1 MLTQTNIMPLPALNE
16 SARLRY
22 FTFFSLYA
30 MQGIPAGFA
39 LTAIANY
46 LIGQGINSSS
56 VGTFIAVV
64 GIPWILQFVW
74 GPVIDR
80 YQYSIIGHR
89 KQWVVIPQ
97 VIALFVSFAL
107 LLIKDPA
114 KEITLMSVIFFTHSL
129 FASIQDTSVDAIS
142 ISVVPEQ
149 ERGRVN
155 AFMRGGFLL
164 GTSFGAAVLSTL
176 LHTYSFYA
184 AALVQSI
191 SLGVLTLVFFFTKI
205 DRHDPLLPAWGKR
218 QVLPDG
224 HTPEQDNPSVKW
236 LFKELWAGMTTKISL
251 RIFGLLAIAYLCFS
265 VFIESFTFYMIRT
278 LHWQDK
284 DVSVLQGSWGNL
296 LTFGVVL
303 AGGVISDRIGAS
315 RLQVMVMWS
324 LGIFLMLLCGCYH
337 LWINRNFTTTGLI
350 LWSFADPLMS
360 VAAFP
365 ILMALCRPQVEGS
378 QFTAYMAFINFCNIL
393 GSYIAGWALRVLS
406 APWLGLACGAIVTA
420 VAITMSWQQR
430 KARAAS
436 NQLSS
441 VRLPASYN

>member
-1 MLTQTNIMPLPALNE
+1 MLPALNE
-16 SARLRY
+16 SARFRY

-39 LTAIANY
+39 LTAIGNY
-46 LIGQGINSSS
+46 LIGQGVNSGS
-56 VGTFIAVV
+56 VGTFIAIV

-97 VIALFVSFAL
+97 IIALLISFSL

-114 KEITLMSVIFFTHSL
+114 KDITLMSAIFFTHSL

-142 ISVVPEQ
+142 ISVVPGQ

-155 AFMRGGFLL
+155 AFMRGGYLL
-164 GTSFGAAVLSTL
+164 GYSFGAALLSTL
-176 LHTYSFYA
+176 LHNYNFYV
-184 AALVQSI
+184 AALVQSL
-191 SLGVLTLVFFFTKI
+191 SLGVLTIIFFFTKI
-205 DRHDPLLPAWGKR
+205 NSHDALLPKLGKKQR
-218 QVLPDG
+218 LPDG
-224 HTPEQDNPSVKW
+224 HTPEEDNPSMKW
-236 LFKELWAGMTTKISL
+236 LFTQLWRGVTTKESL
-251 RIFGLLAIAYLCFS
+251 RIFGLLAVAYLCFS
-265 VFIESFTFYMIRT
+265 IFIESYTFYMIRT

-315 RLQVMVMWS
+315 RLQVMVLWG
-324 LGIFLMLLCGCYH
+324 LGIFLVLLCGCYH
-337 LWINRNFTTTGLI
+337 LWVNRAFTTAGLV
-350 LWSFADPLMS
+350 LWSFADPLMC

-378 QFTAYMAFINFCNIL
+378 QFTAYMAFINFCSVM
-393 GSYIAGWALRVLS
+393 GSYIAGQALRVID
-406 APWLGLACGAIVTA
+406 APWLGLACGAVVTA
-420 VAITMSWQQR
+420 VAATMSWR
-430 KARAAS
+430 
-436 NQLSS
+436 
-441 VRLPASYN
+441 RLKEKRNSLATVSLDNA